1 MKTKMKNV
9 SILLGF
15 LVSGSASAVGGG
27 SEEVDWKQMP
37 SLVKMNCTGTALAG
51 KYVLTARHCSWES
64 AGGLRPVYIQD
75 GSTIDTVK
83 QTSHPLADSI
93 GVDIGLWELASNVPM
108 NKIEY
113 IADLNDPANNIQ
125 LGDNITLFGFGG
137 TGLQLNKGTQ
147 VTHDPENR
155 GEWWKV
161 SLKDIGQGYHVPGDS
176 GAPSYNTNNHIVA
189 LVSTGE
195 EEVTPDG
202 PVFTGQST
210 RLTYAKDFILETVD
224 GWHYPTQLETNNGKA
239 TIKVQSL
246 HQNNVSDAAY
256 TDGDATITGGTCIGA
271 SDVQP
276 FETCT
281 YEVSSNGGEGKLYL
295 TANEAIT
302 INKQVKL
309 DPKPQPESNNGSE
322 SSGGS
327 LGFFGLMGLL
337 SLAWRRRG

>member
-9 SILLGF
+9 AILLGL

-27 SEEVDWKQMP
+27 SEVDWKQMP
-37 SLVKMNCTGTALAG
+37 SLVKMNCTGTVLAG

-64 AGGLRPVYIQD
+64 AGGLRPVSIQD
-75 GSTIDTVK
+75 GSTINTVK
-83 QTSHPLADSI
+83 QTSHPLADTL

-113 IADLNDPANNIQ
+113 IADLNVPANKVQ
-125 LGDNITLFGFGG
+125 LGDNITFFGFGS

-147 VTHDPENR
+147 VTHDPTNR

-161 SLKDIGQGYHVPGDS
+161 DLKDIGQGHHVAGDS
-176 GAPSYNTNNHIVA
+176 GAPSYNTNNYIVA
-189 LVSTGE
+189 LVSTGDE
-195 EEVTPDG
+195 EATPDG

-256 TDGDATITGGTCIGA
+256 TDGDTTIISGTCIGA
-271 SDVQP
+271 SNVQP

-281 YEVSSNGGEGKLYL
+281 YEVSSEGGEGKLYL

-302 INKQVKL
+302 INKKVT
-309 DPKPQPESNNGSE
+309 PEPIPQPESNTGGG

-327 LGFFGLMGLL
+327 LGFFSLIGLL